1 MEFTHLNSSFP
12 LTTWDGGSFISVSI
26 PAAIGFSILWIH
38 HGSKKYLKH
47 LGGFQSH
54 GCKENPHPHTCHFL
68 LMHVCASLGQI
79 KGSIFVT

>member
-54 GCKENPHPHTCHFL
+54 GCKENPHPHNSPSDPSFAGWL
-68 LMHVCASLGQI
+68 AKQMG
-79 KGSIFVT
+79 KR